1 MSEEFKPIET
11 QEAFDAAIKD
21 RIERAKKSAASEA
34 AKQYEGWIN
43 PEDAKKSAEQIAAL
57 TGQIAER
64 DRQISELTA
73 KVSASET
80 GTLRLKIAMEAGLP
94 AELADR
100 LRGDDE
106 KALRADAEAL
116 SKLTKGSGSHR
127 PDFERENAVSGVE
140 QAFFAK
146 NPNLRK
152 G

>member
-21 RIERAKKSAASEA
+21 RIERAKKSAAADA

-43 PEDAKKSAEQIAAL
+43 PEDAKKSADQIAAL

-64 DRQISELTA
+64 DKQITELTA
-73 KVSASET
+73 KVAASET
-80 GTLRLKIAMEAGLP
+80 GSLRLKIAMETGLP

-100 LRGDDE
+100 LAGDTE
-106 KALRADAEAL
+106 EALRKDAAL
-116 SKLTKGSGSHR
+116 LASLTKGSGSHR

-146 NPNLRK
+146 NPGLRK
-152 G
+152 